1 MLTQVLKKVV
11 EGENL
16 TRQEAKEA
24 MDQIMGG
31 EATPAQI
38 GSLLTALKMK
48 GETVEEILG
57 FAQSM
62 REHAVKIEADEKAID
77 TAGTGGDGAKTFNVS
92 TAAAIVAAAGGA
104 KVVKHGNRALSSRSG
119 SADVL
124 EELGIP
130 IGLGPEEAKEM
141 LEETNLCFLFAPVYH
156 QAMKHAA
163 GPRKEIGFR
172 TLMNLLG
179 PLTNP
184 AGVKRQIIGVF
195 DPSYARRLARVLR
208 ELGSE
213 HVLILSSHDG
223 LDEISVSA
231 LTRVVE
237 LKGGELYEFEISPEE
252 LGLTLYPAGSYS
264 TGSAKE
270 NAETMIEIFRGK
282 ENADGEIV
290 LANAGAALY
299 VAGLASSIR
308 EGVER
313 SREIIQSGLA
323 MEQLRRLQ
331 NAGKKRLFA

>member
-1 MLTQVLKKVV
+1 MITQFLKRVV

-16 TRQEAKEA
+16 TRDEARSA
-24 MDQIMGG
+24 MDEVMEGG
-31 EATPAQI
+31 ATPAQI

-57 FAQSM
+57 FTLSM
-62 REHAVKIEADEKAID
+62 REHALTIAVDEEAID

-124 EELGIP
+124 EVLGIP
-130 IGLGPEEAKEM
+130 IQLGPQEAKEM
-141 LEETNLCFLFAPVYH
+141 IEALNLCFLFAPVYH

-163 GPRKEIGFR
+163 GPRREIGFR

-195 DPSYARRLARVLR
+195 DPAYARRMARVLK
-208 ELGSE
+208 ELGSR
-213 HVLILSSHDG
+213 HVLIFSSYDG
-223 LDEISVSA
+223 LDEISVSS

-237 LKGGELYEFEISPEE
+237 LKEGQIYEYELSPEE
-252 LGLTLYPAGSYS
+252 LGLNLFPAGSYS
-264 TGSAKE
+264 TGTAKE
-270 NAETMIEIFRGK
+270 NAEVMIEVFQGK
-282 ENADGEIV
+282 ENADTQIV

-299 VAGLASSIR
+299 VAGRASSIR
-308 EGVER
+308 EGVAM
-313 SREIIQSGLA
+313 SREVIQGGYAL
-323 MEQLRRLQ
+323 EQLRELQ
-331 NAGKKRLFA
+331 RFGQRRIYA

>member
-16 TRQEAKEA
+16 TREEAKEA

-62 REHAVKIEADEKAID
+62 REHAVKIEADQKAID

>member
-1 MLTQVLKKVV
+1 MFTKFLKKVV
-11 EGENL
+11 EGESL
-16 TRQEAKEA
+16 TRDEAKAA
-24 MDQIMGG
+24 MDEVMGG
-31 EATPAQI
+31 GATPAQI
-38 GSLLTALKMK
+38 ASLLTALKMK

-57 FAQSM
+57 FTLSM
-62 REHAVKIEADEKAID
+62 REHALKLEVDEDAID

-92 TAAAIVAAAGGA
+92 TAAAIVASSGGA

-130 IGLGPEEAKEM
+130 IQLGPEEAKEM
-141 LEETNLCFLFAPVYH
+141 MDQHGLCFLFAPIYH

-179 PLTNP
+179 PLSNP

-195 DPSYARRLARVLR
+195 DPVYARRMARVLK
-208 ELGSE
+208 ELGSR
-213 HVLILSSHDG
+213 HVLIFSSYDG

-237 LKGGELYEFEISPEE
+237 LKEGELYEYELSPEE
-252 LGLTLYPAGSYS
+252 LGLNLYPAGSYS
-264 TGSAKE
+264 TGTARE
-270 NAETMIEIFRGK
+270 NANTMLEIFQGK

-299 VAGLASSIR
+299 VAGRAPSIR
-308 EGVER
+308 EGVELARELIR
-313 SREIIQSGLA
+313 SGQALK
-323 MEQLRRLQ
+323 QLRNLQ
-331 NAGKKRLFA
+331 QCGEKRMYA